1 MNKRIR
7 KKKLKQSMKRAEK
20 NIPIILLDETLSLF
34 QEPLVI
40 GAFGSG
46 KVRRYITPTVT
57 ILAPPKPI
65 KEEN

>member
-40 GAFGSG
+40 GKAGSEKNYNPLIRALVG
-46 KVRRYITPTVT
+46 TKAVKTY
-57 ILAPPKPI
+57 KQDW
-65 KEEN
+65 